1 MIKSPSSLT
10 NCSLCMEKNLRQ
22 ELCGVFF
29 EMYPVS
35 VPALPCPQG
44 DIIDGI
50 FQTGNLA
57 SLVICLMSSR
67 KEQIF
72 SIILQS
78 YHRQ

>member
-1 MIKSPSSLT
+1 MIKRTNPLT
-10 NCSLCMEKNLRQ
+10 NCSLCLEENSRQ

-57 SLVICLMSSR
+57 SLVICFMSSR

-78 YHRQ
+78 YHCQ